1 MIFIEFVISKF
12 LHILNKISNADDLG
26 LIFYGSIG
34 LCSRMACSMV
44 AWYYVVCVCFG
55 AAFFWNVPSVRP
67 MRLES
72 PFRLQVRRSGWF
84 LCSLSRSSRD
94 YDSRESREMLLLPGS
109 GCQVTKTSLKRE
121 NDAWE
126 LHRSYFILEGR
137 PRFKP
142 SLAPPLANIIFIGW
156 HPKIRGLMTLPTMT
170 NVSLK
175 LWFVNRCCSCK
186 KYQHLFG
193 H

>member
-1 MIFIEFVISKF
+1 
-12 LHILNKISNADDLG
+12 
-26 LIFYGSIG
+26 
-34 LCSRMACSMV
+34 MACSMV
-44 AWYYVVCVCFG
+44 AWCVLWSRIFLERAVCPPH
-55 AAFFWNVPSVRP
+55 AARVAVSTSGPIRLVP
-67 MRLES
+67 L
-72 PFRLQVRRSGWF
+72 FA
-84 LCSLSRSSRD
+84 RD
-94 YDSRESREMLLLPGS
+94 PLYDSRESREMLLLPGS

-156 HPKIRGLMTLPTMT
+156 DPKIRGLMTLPTMT

>member
-1 MIFIEFVISKF
+1 
-12 LHILNKISNADDLG
+12 
-26 LIFYGSIG
+26 
-34 LCSRMACSMV
+34 MV

-156 HPKIRGLMTLPTMT
+156 DPKIRGLMTLPTMT

-175 LWFVNRCCSCK
+175 HFGLLINAAPAKKISTFIWPLKNVFFWPEISC
-186 KYQHLFG
+186 QLQLTIHSNT
-193 H
+193 